1 MKVSIITFSSK
12 LFDKIYLYDIQKIA
26 SKENGNKRL
35 CKHAEEII
43 FLLNL
48 KRPTRKD
55 SHIDRHISEDMILR
69 IHCFVWLGESLRN
82 ECRIWPPHD
91 LVRACHLLYTMLKPQ

>member
-1 MKVSIITFSSK
+1 MMVSIIMFQ
-12 LFDKIYLYDIQKIA
+12 FYIKIYFNDIQWIA
-26 SKENGNKRL
+26 TKENGNKRL
-35 CKHAEEII
+35 CKHTKEII

-69 IHCFVWLGESLRN
+69 IHCFVWHGESLRN

>member
-1 MKVSIITFSSK
+1 MKT
-12 LFDKIYLYDIQKIA
+12 
-26 SKENGNKRL
+26 NGVRRV
-35 CKHAEEII
+35 EEII
-43 FLLNL
+43 FLLIF

-55 SHIDRHISEDMILR
+55 SHKDRRISDDTIQR
-69 IHCFVWLGESLRN
+69 IHCFVWPGESLRN